1 MKKILA
7 LGAMLAIAVPFT
19 VVPAE
24 AVSSSSARQT
34 CITAAAKQHGDL
46 QGNVQVRKV
55 SKQGSGYQVNLQ
67 IQGAEIN
74 CIVTSS
80 GKIRYM
86 N

>member
-7 LGAMLAIAVPFT
+7 LGAMLAIALPFT

-34 CITAAAKQHGDL
+34 CIKAAAKQHGDL

-67 IQGAEIN
+67 VKGAEIN
-74 CIVTSS
+74 CMVTSG
-80 GKIRYM
+80 GKVRYI